1 MITID
6 KNQQKKRNNNSES
19 CSKEIHG
26 KMPVFNCS
34 CGVKILIIP
43 DLPEMNKAIRNHIIE
58 HRKLSGYIL
67 SEDDLAQKILK
78 VILDNINEN
87 RPTAQQNYSQ

>member
-26 KMPVFNCS
+26 KMPVFSCS
-34 CGVKILIIP
+34 CGAKILIIP

-58 HRKLSGYIL
+58 HRKLSGQTL

-78 VILDNINEN
+78 VIIDNINEN